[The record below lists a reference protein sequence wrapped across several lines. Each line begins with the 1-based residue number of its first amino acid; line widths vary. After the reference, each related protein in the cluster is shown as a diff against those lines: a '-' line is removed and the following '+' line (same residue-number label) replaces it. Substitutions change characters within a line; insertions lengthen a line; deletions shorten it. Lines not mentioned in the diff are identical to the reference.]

1 MLNQVELRL
10 AEMTNNQTRLQPI
23 VAFKALRRLIADPQQ
38 THEVFTIIRALSG
51 PALRNGYMRF
61 ASTEIGRTV
70 LREKRSLL
78 ATLQDRDTLAS
89 LAPDS
94 LGRTYLDWAI
104 AEGLTANDLVEA
116 SAEGEFSQLEESI
129 ALFGMRQ
136 RDMHDLWHTLTQ
148 YGRDELGEACL
159 LAFTYAQTKN
169 RGVGVIC
176 LAGLAKLAQTYGAGA
191 FRAGWKAYR
200 DGARA
205 KWMPGEDWEALLAQ
219 PVDDVRRQLRLTEPA
234 SYWQLRA
241 PLPTAAA

>member
-1 MLNQVELRL
+1 M
-10 AEMTNNQTRLQPI
+10 ADMTDNQTRLQPI
-23 VAFKALRRLIADPQQ
+23 VAFRALRRLIADPQQ

-61 ASTEIGRTV
+61 ASTETGRTV

-78 ATLQDRDTLAS
+78 ATLQNRTALAS
-89 LAPDS
+89 MAPDS
-94 LGRTYLDWAI
+94 LGRTYLNWAI
-104 AEGLTANDLVEA
+104 AEGLTADGLVEA
-116 SAEGEFSQLEESI
+116 SAEGEFSQLDESI
-129 ALFGMRQ
+129 ALFGTRQ

-176 LAGLAKLAQTYGAGA
+176 LAGLTKLAQTYGLAA

-200 DGARA
+200 DGTRA
-205 KWMPGEDWEALLAQ
+205 KWLPGQDWEALLAQ
-219 PVDDVRRQLRLTEPA
+219 PIDDVRRELRLTEPA
-234 SYWQLRA
+234 RYWDLRT
-241 PLPTAAA
+241 PLPTAAT